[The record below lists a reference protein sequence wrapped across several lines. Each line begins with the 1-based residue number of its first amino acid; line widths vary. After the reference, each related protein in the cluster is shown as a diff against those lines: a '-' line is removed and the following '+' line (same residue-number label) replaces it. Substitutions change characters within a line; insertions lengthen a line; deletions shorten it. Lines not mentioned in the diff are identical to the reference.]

1 MEDRE
6 GGKHRTVD
14 ANLHEER
21 VFEDPL
27 DGDVQ
32 EVTERELLPRGLLAQ
47 LQCSCCLPMA
57 L

>member
-6 GGKHRTVD
+6 GGKHRAVD